1 MYILNPNEPYHF
13 RVNWDL
19 KGENLGICI
28 RFKNVEIYAIRIFVT
43 YFLSNSSGVFF
54 TFTLIAVQPSVLSPL
69 AKNNCTRLFR
79 SNLKYF
85 TQKNKQHRC
94 VYVNMEVM
102 QKKGYIFFFGS
113 YCVHKFLKSS
123 RVKAEKCIVLHVHIL
138 RFLMWLIG

>member
-1 MYILNPNEPYHF
+1 MQCGLDF
-13 RVNWDL
+13 D
-19 KGENLGICI
+19 GEVRTLLP
-28 RFKNVEIYAIRIFVT
+28 FIYALIIFVT
-43 YFLSNSSGVFF
+43 YFLSNSGGVFF
-54 TFTLIAVQPSVLSPL
+54 SFTLIAVQPSVLSPL

-102 QKKGYIFFFGS
+102 QKKGYIFFSFGS

-123 RVKAEKCIVLHVHIL
+123 RVKAEKCIVCIACAYSKGEAFIL
-138 RFLMWLIG
+138 STHDCFYAHFYRS